1 MAEGLCFWR
10 KSAMDTKDE
19 TLMELIESVLQQ
31 LGGMQWSDY
40 LDIALVA
47 FLIYKVIPLF
57 KSPSTMRIAGAVTAM
72 VLLSAL
78 TGLLHLY
85 TINFI
90 LNQLMSVGLL
100 AVVIL
105 FQPELRRMLDRLGST
120 VRLGGLF
127 GSSKPAAEMDN
138 VISQTVA
145 ACEVMS
151 RERVGALIVFAR
163 DVRLEEYFKTGSQ
176 IDGIVSEQLI
186 RNIFFPKA
194 ALHDGAMIIRDGRV
208 AAAGCVLPLSDSS
221 HLSADLGTRHR
232 AGVGMSEASDAV
244 VVIVSEETG
253 TISVAVDGMLKR
265 HLAPQTLER
274 LLYNELCADRDAE
287 EENKLAVRLKQRLR
301 ALERKDSNEK

>member
-1 MAEGLCFWR
+1 
-10 KSAMDTKDE
+10 
-19 TLMELIESVLQQ
+19 MEMFESVLQQ
-31 LGGMQWSDY
+31 ITRMRWSDY

-47 FLIYKVIPLF
+47 FLIYKLIPLVRT
-57 KSPSTMRIAGAVTAM
+57 SSAVRIAGVVVAM
-72 VLLSAL
+72 VVLSAV
-78 TGLLHLY
+78 TGLLQLY

-90 LNQLMSVGLL
+90 LNQVMSIGFL
-100 AVVIL
+100 ALVIL
-105 FQPELRRMLDRLGST
+105 FQPELRRMLDHLSGT
-120 VRLGGLF
+120 VRLRSFF
-127 GSSKPAAEMDN
+127 GPARPPAQMDN
-138 VISQTVA
+138 VISQTVM
-145 ACEVMS
+145 ACEIMS
-151 RERVGALIVFAR
+151 REKVGALIVFAR
-163 DVRLEEYFKTGSQ
+163 EVRLDEYYKTGSR

-194 ALHDGAMIIRDGRV
+194 ALHDGAMIIRDGKI

-274 LLYNELCADRDAE
+274 LLKTELCPEPTADE
-287 EENKLAVRLKQRLR
+287 ESSLAARLR
-301 ALERKDSNEK
+301 KRLHRREGEDHHEK